1 MRCKRT
7 SRLGMVGVLGS
18 AEEGVA
24 LVFKSVGLV
33 GERFCE
39 GWRVTFGAGN
49 VRFTAHPLLCNLSR

>member
-24 LVFKSVGLV
+24 SVFKSVGLV
-33 GERFCE
+33 DERFCE
-39 GWRVTFGAGN
+39 GLRVTFGVGECRVYRAS
-49 VRFTAHPLLCNLSR
+49 FIM